1 MEDPVEA
8 TCSLESR
15 HCTPDIDARDFADEL
30 DEHDIVGIHIV
41 EIGRASCR
49 ERV

>member
-1 MEDPVEA
+1 MEVELA
-8 TCSLESR
+8 RGDTMINPKFR
-15 HCTPDIDARDFADEL
+15 DASGKIRG
-30 DEHDIVGIHIV
+30 HDIVGA